1 MRPKNKMRR
10 PAPAPA
16 PILNNNTADYRYS
29 QQYTDSPTGI
39 TNSSPNFHCYPPAVY
54 AMHGSSGN
62 AYIPGSINIA
72 QNNNNDNNSQKIQA
86 CAPTP
91 VYVNAPPKP
100 RRSTNMAQPQTMMVT
115 GLSTYF
121 IDTLKYEQHG
131 LKNVYYTIGAP
142 A

>member
-62 AYIPGSINIA
+62 AYIPGNNVIA
-72 QNNNNDNNSQKIQA
+72 QNNNNNNNSQKIQA
-86 CAPTP
+86 CAPAP

-115 GLSTYF
+115 G
-121 IDTLKYEQHG
+121 
-131 LKNVYYTIGAP
+131 
-142 A
+142 